1 MITMVVGPIIFV
13 TVVGGIA
20 GVDDLR
26 KVGRIGVKSLIYFEG
41 MTTVALVLGLLA
53 IDLLHPGTAIH
64 ADPASLKL
72 TGDAATYAA
81 QGKAQGFWSI
91 LTEIVPPSAL
101 GAFSGTGTDLQVV
114 FFSVLF
120 GVAIKLVGEPARG
133 VAAGVEK
140 LGTVF
145 FALLRII
152 MYAAPVGAFG
162 AMAFTVG
169 KYGVHTLTSLG
180 SLIGL
185 MYATS
190 ALFVVLCLGAVCAA
204 FRLNILSLLRYIKDE
219 LLIVLGTSS
228 SETVLPRLMR
238 KIERAGV
245 PEDVVG
251 LTVPTGYS
259 FNLDGTCIYLTLAAL
274 FVAQAT
280 GTHLSLGQQLG
291 ILGDSAADLE
301 GRGRGDRFRLHRAG
315 RDARLGRHDP
325 GRRHH
330 ADLRHRPLHVHL
342 PRAHQRLRQRG
353 RLLRGRGV
361 GGGARPGPGSRGAQR
376 RARRGARR
384 RGRRRARTPA
394 RGARGLSP
402 AAPGA
407 LLFTLHGPARQTTD
421 LHLKE
426 AGGHG
431 ARCVDH
437 DAGRC
442 GVAGSA
448 RGPRPPGRDRRGCR
462 AARLGR
468 RGDLRGRRAG
478 PARPFS
484 AAGRR

>member
-1 MITMVVGPIIFV
+1 MSTSAAAAAPGPQPAAPHPAAPPLARRSAWYRQLYVWVLIGIAAGIVVGAAWPGTAAQLQPLGSVFVAMITMVVGPIIFV

-20 GVDDLR
+20 GVDNLR

-53 IDLLHPGTAIH
+53 IDLLHPGSSVH
-64 ADPASLKL
+64 ADPSTLKL
-72 TGDAATYAA
+72 TGDAATFAA

-101 GAFSGTGTDLQVV
+101 GAFTSTGSDLQVV

-169 KYGVHTLTSLG
+169 KYGLHTLTSLG

-185 MYATS
+185 MYGTS
-190 ALFVVLCLGAVCAA
+190 ALFVVVGLGAVCAV

-251 LTVPTGYS
+251 LTVPAGYS

-280 GTHLSLGQQLG
+280 GTHLSLAQQLG
-291 ILGDSAADLE
+291 ILGILLLTSKGAAGVTGSGFIVLAATLASVGSIPVAGIMLIFGIDRFMSTCRALTNACGNAVGSFVVAAWEGVLDRDRARAVLSGRGGEIPTAADGSAA
-301 GRGRGDRFRLHRAG
+301 
-315 RDARLGRHDP
+315 
-325 GRRHH
+325 
-330 ADLRHRPLHVHL
+330 
-342 PRAHQRLRQRG
+342 
-353 RLLRGRGV
+353 
-361 GGGARPGPGSRGAQR
+361 
-376 RARRGARR
+376 
-384 RGRRRARTPA
+384 PA
-394 RGARGLSP
+394 P
-402 AAPGA
+402 A
-407 LLFTLHGPARQTTD
+407 
-421 LHLKE
+421 
-426 AGGHG
+426 
-431 ARCVDH
+431 V
-437 DAGRC
+437 
-442 GVAGSA
+442 
-448 RGPRPPGRDRRGCR
+448 
-462 AARLGR
+462 
-468 RGDLRGRRAG
+468 
-478 PARPFS
+478 
-484 AAGRR
+484 